1 MRSGSRPAP
10 KTWVGYEVVVEADAS
25 GALGDEHTFT
35 IDVDRTDGKTSTP
48 AAGVVANFTFTGPA
62 GSLVT
67 EIDGVAD
74 PNATSCPTN
83 GAALCTVTVDSDT
96 NVGDG
101 VLTVTSIEGDLVVAG
116 IRAETP
122 GPIPGGSPV
131 GSDRGEHHA
140 RRRPAP
146 ARDQMC
152 AAGRTSDT
160 PT

>member
-1 MRSGSRPAP
+1 
-10 KTWVGYEVVVEADAS
+10 VVVEADAS

-116 IRAETP
+116 NPRRDTRTDPRRLACWFRSRRA
-122 GPIPGGSPV
+122 SC
-131 GSDRGEHHA
+131 S
-140 RRRPAP
+140 
-146 ARDQMC
+146 
-152 AAGRTSDT
+152 AASCSCS
-160 PT
+160 